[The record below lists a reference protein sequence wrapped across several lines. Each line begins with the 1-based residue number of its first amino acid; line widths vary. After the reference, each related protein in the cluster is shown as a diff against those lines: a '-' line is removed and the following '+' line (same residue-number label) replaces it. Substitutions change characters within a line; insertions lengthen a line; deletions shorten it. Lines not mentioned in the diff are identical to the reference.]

1 MDAYLI
7 KACFPLVMRNATE
20 RLQEIIDD
28 KIDEF
33 TDKITDG
40 VLNKTTEFLFA
51 EDLGVDILVSFLYS
65 YKTVKVYKISEIL
78 KNIDP
83 WMQITDSW
91 TNKVVI
97 NWLYYFQYG
106 INPSLRQKR

>member
-51 EDLGVDILVSFLYS
+51 EDLGADILVSFLYS
-65 YKTVKVYKISEIL
+65 YKTVNVCKILEIPL
-78 KNIDP
+78 DVNDE
-83 WMQITDSW
+83 WCMAQNLSSFQIIFIFDS
-91 TNKVVI
+91 
-97 NWLYYFQYG
+97 
-106 INPSLRQKR
+106 

>member
-51 EDLGVDILVSFLYS
+51 EDLGADILVSFLNS
-65 YKTVKVYKISEIL
+65 YKTVKVCKVLEKL
-78 KNIDP
+78 KNVDP
-83 WMQITDSW
+83 FVPFDQSSNSTI
-91 TNKVVI
+91 
-97 NWLYYFQYG
+97 
-106 INPSLRQKR
+106 